1 MKGDLFWNYRYHP
14 RFAITTMVG
23 QHKMVA
29 GTLVLA
35 MLVAM
40 VSAECPNACSSHGK
54 CGAFDACE
62 CYRNWMSNDC
72 SERVCQ
78 FGLAH
83 VDSPKGD
90 LDASSGELHSP
101 ESLSAHDSSAAD
113 YNAIAPGSRVAA
125 PVVVGDAMYPKGT
138 YEKYPNMVT
147 STNYILSNT
156 AHDYM
161 ECSNKG
167 ICDRADGSC
176 VCFEGYEGSACQRA
190 SCPIS
195 NDGVCSGHGT
205 CATIGDI
212 ARLDYNNSYNLWDE
226 QVSMGCVCDPGF
238 EGPDCSKA
246 MCKYGADPLYS
257 DDEMNVRYA
266 NFTFALWN
274 IARYDKQNTA
284 NSEGSFLANGTSS
297 FGVNQYP
304 AGSNFSII
312 FYDHFGQP
320 WWSDPIDIDA
330 DCDDITNTLESL
342 PNNVIKAGSVLC
354 SHDDETLGSYINE
367 EDTGDSTINPE
378 SGYKPKFV
386 SGLGEGYP
394 IALPEEYYS
403 NLHDSEGSIMPLTRK
418 KFTLAFP
425 ANPGKL
431 RQPEIDMHLDGSR
444 PTVST
449 GDKKTSNVLNN
460 HPNRVHSWVYPNGF
474 TGEDVDHVPDLCA
487 GVKVTLKQWK
497 STKWT
502 QLSVESGQEKL
513 LKACLGD
520 ADGDISNNNKVGFT
534 TADKSRYQALFN
546 WDYGIEEESD
556 SDTSLDTIADK
567 LLHPHVVKLVDS
579 TPFSQSRLCST
590 TGYVVSGVDNINHA
604 GYCPAGDAAGFYGV
618 VYFLNGN
625 FIMMTRAYQSYNI
638 KTEFHIFTTT
648 GYLSLASKQVD
659 VFTSIGT
666 LSNSIA
672 KASDAAAWTVAVFDL
687 KSFYSNVVYTLRRTT
702 SDTINNVDCET
713 QSSNTGPDNVYQCI
727 EKGDFV
733 MIFDLN
739 EAGSQNP
746 KYLNMYQVMKISR
759 ENREAVQDMQIAF
772 DSTKEN
778 DYQVGGHVDAH
789 FERLRHQIVL
799 DYGMNARYNKQDLTN
814 GGGATNYA
822 RIYKFTPPAAPV
834 SWVGQCSN
842 RGICDGGSGICQC
855 FPGYSGDDC
864 STMNALAQ

>member
-1 MKGDLFWNYRYHP
+1 
-14 RFAITTMVG
+14 
-23 QHKMVA
+23 
-29 GTLVLA
+29 
-35 MLVAM
+35 
-40 VSAECPNACSSHGK
+40 
-54 CGAFDACE
+54 
-62 CYRNWMSNDC
+62 
-72 SERVCQ
+72 
-78 FGLAH
+78 
-83 VDSPKGD
+83 
-90 LDASSGELHSP
+90 
-101 ESLSAHDSSAAD
+101 
-113 YNAIAPGSRVAA
+113 
-125 PVVVGDAMYPKGT
+125 
-138 YEKYPNMVT
+138 
-147 STNYILSNT
+147 
-156 AHDYM
+156 
-161 ECSNKG
+161 
-167 ICDRADGSC
+167 
-176 VCFEGYEGSACQRA
+176 
-190 SCPIS
+190 
-195 NDGVCSGHGT
+195 
-205 CATIGDI
+205 
-212 ARLDYNNSYNLWDE
+212 
-226 QVSMGCVCDPGF
+226 MG
-238 EGPDCSKA
+238 
-246 MCKYGADPLYS
+246 
-257 DDEMNVRYA
+257 
-266 NFTFALWN
+266 
-274 IARYDKQNTA
+274 
-284 NSEGSFLANGTSS
+284 
-297 FGVNQYP
+297 
-304 AGSNFSII
+304 
-312 FYDHFGQP
+312 
-320 WWSDPIDIDA
+320 
-330 DCDDITNTLESL
+330 
-342 PNNVIKAGSVLC
+342 
-354 SHDDETLGSYINE
+354 
-367 EDTGDSTINPE
+367 
-378 SGYKPKFV
+378 
-386 SGLGEGYP
+386 
-394 IALPEEYYS
+394 
-403 NLHDSEGSIMPLTRK
+403 
-418 KFTLAFP
+418 
-425 ANPGKL
+425 
-431 RQPEIDMHLDGSR
+431 
-444 PTVST
+444 
-449 GDKKTSNVLNN
+449 TSNVLNN
-460 HPNRVHSWVYPNGF
+460 HPNRVHSWAYPNGF
-474 TGEDVDHVPDLCA
+474 TGDP
-487 GVKVTLKQWK
+487 K
-497 STKWT
+497 
-502 QLSVESGQEKL
+502 LSE
-513 LKACLGD
+513 
-520 ADGDISNNNKVGFT
+520 
-534 TADKSRYQALFN
+534 QALFN

-772 DSTKEN
+772 DSSKEN

-799 DYGMNARYNKQDLTN
+799 DYGMNARYNKKQDLTN

-822 RIYKFTPPAAPV
+822 RIYKFTPPVAPV